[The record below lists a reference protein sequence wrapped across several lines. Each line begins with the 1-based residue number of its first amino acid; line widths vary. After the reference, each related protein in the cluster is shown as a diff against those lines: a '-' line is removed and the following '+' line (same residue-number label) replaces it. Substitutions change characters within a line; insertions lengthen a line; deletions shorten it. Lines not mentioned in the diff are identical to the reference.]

1 MKILAIF
8 RVKAGVS
15 MSQVLPLIAEEERMA
30 WAKYLAGELRE
41 TYLTS
46 QPGVV
51 LDIFEA
57 PSVTELQQEMLALP
71 LMRAGLL
78 EATYY
83 DLLPFKN
90 WEALFADGNKT
101 PVSSAQGSTV

>member
-8 RVKAGVS
+8 RAKIGVS
-15 MSQVLPLIAEEERMA
+15 MSQVLPHIAEEERMA
-30 WAKYLAGELRE
+30 WAKYLTGELRE

-51 LDIFEA
+51 LDMFEA
-57 PSVTELQQEMLALP
+57 PSVAELQQEMLALP

-78 EATYY
+78 EATYLGLTQKPRLAAVIRVAY
-83 DLLPFKN
+83 THP
-90 WEALFADGNKT
+90 KT
-101 PVSSAQGSTV
+101 LV

>member
-8 RVKAGVS
+8 SVKEGVA
-15 MSQVLPLIAEEERMA
+15 MQQVLPHIAEEERMA
-30 WAKYLAGELRE
+30 WQSYLAGQLRE
-41 TYLTS
+41 TYMTS

-57 PSVTELQQEMLALP
+57 ASIAELQQEMLALP

-90 WEALFADGNKT
+90 WEALFAEENKT
-101 PVSSAQGSTV
+101 PAVPA